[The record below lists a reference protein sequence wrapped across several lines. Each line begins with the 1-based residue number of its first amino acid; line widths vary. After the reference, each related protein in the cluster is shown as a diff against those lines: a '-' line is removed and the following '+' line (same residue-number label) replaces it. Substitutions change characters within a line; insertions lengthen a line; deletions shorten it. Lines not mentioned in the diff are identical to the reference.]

1 MLSPIGHISNTMNQ
15 IKLLSTLLSLS
26 LLLSA
31 CSEDD
36 DTTASN
42 NSNCTSDIEF
52 DDSRGDCDQSLSYTS
67 QISISSSNG
76 NWMISANSIPDHK
89 VGLFGRVPGALNPN
103 AVSPQSES
111 YTITQNPQLSGSMV
125 ACLGPNG
132 PQYRF
137 GILFNG
143 VELDPV
149 AAEPWPH
156 EGIMSPDVNWEW
168 NLEALNV
175 SIGLDCNNAHV
186 QPSGQYHYHGKPQL
200 YLDDLNLSTTEMKQI
215 GFAADGFPV
224 YYKYAYSDAN
234 DSTSAVVAMQ
244 SSYRLKSGQRPGDG
258 ESAPCGAYTGVYSN
272 DYEYVD
278 GLGSLDEANGRYGIT
293 PEYPDGIYY
302 YVITDEFPAIP
313 RYLKGSPSSSFGF

>member
-1 MLSPIGHISNTMNQ
+1 MRYNQ
-15 IKLLSTLLSLS
+15 LLALSLS
-26 LLLSA
+26 LGFTFVS
-31 CSEDD
+31 CKDEEET
-36 DTTASN
+36 DTTGLSCN
-42 NSNCTSDIEF
+42 FEITF
-52 DDSRGDCDQSLSYTS
+52 DNSRGACDQTLAFTN
-67 QISISSSNG
+67 QFSISSSNG
-76 NWMISANSIPDHK
+76 NWIISANSIPEHK
-89 VGLFGRVPGALNPN
+89 VGLFGRTPGALNPN
-103 AVSPQSES
+103 AISPQNES
-111 YTITQNPQLSGSMV
+111 YTITQNPQLTGNLI

-143 VELDPV
+143 IELDPV

-156 EGIMSPDVNWEW
+156 EGIMSPDANWEW

-186 QPSGQYHYHGKPQL
+186 QPTGQYHYHGKPDL
-200 YLDDLNLSTTEMKQI
+200 YLNDLNLSSNKMQQI
-215 GFAADGFPV
+215 GLAADGFPI

-234 DSTSAVVAMQ
+234 DSSSAAVAMQ

-258 ESAPCGAYTGVYSN
+258 ESAPCGPYTGVYSN
-272 DYEYVD
+272 DYEYLA
-278 GLGSLDEANGRYGIT
+278 GLGTLDEANGRYGVT
-293 PEYPDGIYY
+293 PEFPAGTYY